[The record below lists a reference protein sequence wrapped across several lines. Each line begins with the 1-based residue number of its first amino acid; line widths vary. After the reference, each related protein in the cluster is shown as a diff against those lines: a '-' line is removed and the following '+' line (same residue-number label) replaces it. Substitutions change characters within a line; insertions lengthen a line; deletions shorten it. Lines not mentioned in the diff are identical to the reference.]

1 MVGVSQVCSQVSL
14 EKGIWNLCSSIN
26 FRSLQAWSVK
36 ILLPKTDLNQLS
48 MCVAVVLVTG
58 SCRFA

>member
-1 MVGVSQVCSQVSL
+1 MCSQVSL
-14 EKGIWNLCSSIN
+14 EQGIWNVCSNIN